1 MRLLV
6 VLIVAAALVTG
17 AALAVHPLSVAP
29 RPRASLWTARSPL
42 SRLDAGIL
50 APDWVG
56 IARAL
61 RPAVVHIEASQVPAA
76 GGPPVSLGLGSGAIV
91 NSNGYVVTNEHVVRG
106 ASRLT
111 VKLADGREL
120 PGTVLGADARL
131 DLALVKIAASG
142 LPVVPLGDSTRL
154 AVGEPVMAIGSPF
167 GLDQTATVGIVS
179 ALDRTLHLEPG
190 GRFIQTDA
198 RVNPGNSGGPLI
210 NRRGQAIGINTLVY
224 THDGGETGIGF
235 AIPAHVVEATLTR
248 LAVTAGPD
256 AGSQP

>member
-1 MRLLV
+1 MRLPV
-6 VLIVAAALVTG
+6 VLLVGAALVTG
-17 AALAVHPLSVAP
+17 AVLSIRPLVVAQPP
-29 RPRASLWTARSPL
+29 RLSLWTERSPL

-50 APDWVG
+50 APDWVS

-61 RPAVVHIEASQVPAA
+61 RPAVVHIHAWQVPPA
-76 GGPPVSLGLGSGAIV
+76 GGPPVNLGLGSGGIV

-106 ASRLT
+106 ATRLA

-120 PGTVLGADARL
+120 PGTVLGADAHL

-167 GLDQTATVGIVS
+167 GLDQTATVGIIS
-179 ALDRTLHLEPG
+179 ALDRTLRLEPG

-210 NRRGQAIGINTLVY
+210 NRRGQVIGINTLVY

-235 AIPAHVVEATLTR
+235 AIPAHVVEATLAR
-248 LAVTAGPD
+248 LAATAGP
-256 AGSQP
+256 ATGSQR